1 MKIFFPQTKMQRKIM
16 YVIIFIRYLNHTT
29 SNPVQISP
37 VKKQILLPSPRHRSH
52 PLPLN
57 LGNTARCVIKACKLE
72 RLQQKITCFPFC
84 LPSGVN
90 PINANLIYQQQI
102 ENWNASLFF
111 LPCRCSFRR
120 PVQTCVTRAYGR
132 ARTRANLNN

>member
-1 MKIFFPQTKMQRKIM
+1 MHENFLSADKNAKKIM

-57 LGNTARCVIKACKLE
+57 LGNIARCVIKACKLE

-102 ENWNASLFF
+102 ENWNVSLFF
-111 LPCRCSFRR
+111 FFALSLLFSTTSPNMRNTSIR
-120 PVQTCVTRAYGR
+120 PREDTC
-132 ARTRANLNN
+132 